1 MVDGAVLLSLEID
14 VVLIVTM
21 RIYEVS
27 VNLLSGGLLLQNLQA
42 PMIQRHFN
50 NVCTNSVVMCVA

>member
-42 PMIQRHFN
+42 PMIQQHFN
-50 NVCTNSVVMCVA
+50 DVCTNSVVMCVA